1 MERKVLSERY
11 EIGDLLGRGGM
22 AVVHAGHDIRLGRQV
37 AIKMLRADL
46 ARDPSFHA
54 RFRREAQSAAG
65 LNHPSIVAVYDTGE
79 DVLPGIGGADER
91 IPFIIMEHVE
101 GRTLREILHDE
112 ERNAQARRATGR
124 TDQARSD
131 RRTVANDPSASTG
144 LIAEA
149 DMGVGQDHDPDRKPE
164 PLPVDEAVTVT
175 AGVLSALEYSHR
187 AGIVHRDIKPAN
199 VMLTGSD
206 EVKVMDFGI
215 ARAMADASATMTQTQ
230 AVIGTA
236 QYLSP
241 EQARGEP
248 VDARSD
254 LYSTGC
260 LLFELLTGRPPFIG
274 DSPVSVA
281 YQHVREIPQPPST
294 FNPHV
299 GADLD
304 RVVLHALA
312 KDREDRYPDARAFRT
327 DLLAALEGR
336 PVRAPVPVADTTVA
350 MPVAAAAA
358 AGVAPVPVD
367 ATQVLAARTADPV
380 QTVTIGHLEEDD
392 EPRQSRAA
400 GYVLLALAVLAVFGF
415 AAWLVTQVLADEE
428 GSAQATTVSV
438 PDLTGTTVTEAKSL
452 LDQADLGYE
461 EDPAQNSATV
471 PADSILSQSPPV
483 GTPVDRGSVVT
494 VVLSLGV
501 GEVEVPDL
509 TGLTQAEAR
518 ARLTEAGLTVG
529 DLTSVDDPEVEKDRV
544 ISSAP
549 PARTRVARDAEVA
562 LVVSTGLV
570 TLPDL
575 TGTSLP
581 QARVELLALGLSPAP
596 ELEETDAVPV
606 DTVLSQE
613 PGAGSVPQG
622 SAVVLTVA
630 AAPPPPPPSTTTTTT
645 TTTTSKPPPT
655 TTEPTGTT
663 PPPTTPPP
671 TTPPPTTPPP
681 TTPPPTTEP
690 PTTPPPTTEPPTTPP
705 PTTEPTSEPPTT
717 DPTTTEPP
725 TTEPTIEPPPP

>member
-1 MERKVLSERY
+1 VDDHRKVLSERY

-54 RFRREAQSAAG
+54 RFRREAQSAAA
-65 LNHPSIVAVYDTGE
+65 LNHPSIVSVYDTGE
-79 DVLPGIGGADER
+79 DVLPGIGGADEH

-101 GRTLREILHDE
+101 GHTLREILHDE
-112 ERNAQARRATGR
+112 ERNAQARRARAGSEQAR
-124 TDQARSD
+124 TDRMRKAARGPD
-131 RRTVANDPSASTG
+131 APTG
-144 LIAEA
+144 LLPSTATDA
-149 DMGVGQDHDPDRKPE
+149 DTHHDPDRKPE
-164 PLPVDEAVTVT
+164 PMPVDEAVKVT
-175 AGVLSALEYSHR
+175 AGVLSALEFSHR

-199 VMLTGSD
+199 VMLTTTN

-241 EQARGEP
+241 EQARGET

-260 LLFELLTGRPPFIG
+260 LLFELLTGRPPFVG

-294 FNPHV
+294 FNPSV

-312 KDREDRYPDARAFRT
+312 KDRDDRYPDAHAFRA

-336 PVRAPVPVADTTVA
+336 PVHAPVPAADTTMA
-350 MPVAAAAA
+350 MPAAAAGV

-367 ATQVLAARTADPV
+367 ATQVFAARTADPAR
-380 QTVTIGHLEEDD
+380 TVTIGHLEEED

-415 AAWLVTQVLADEE
+415 AAWLVTQVLADDET
-428 GSAQATTVSV
+428 SSQATTVSV
-438 PDLTGTTVTEAKSL
+438 PDLTGKTVIEAKSL
-452 LDQADLGYE
+452 LDQADLGYKE
-461 EDPAQNSATV
+461 GTAQNSATV
-471 PADSILSQSPPV
+471 PFNVVISQSPPE
-483 GTPVDRGSVVT
+483 GAPVDRGSAVT

-501 GEVEVPDL
+501 GEIEVPVL

-518 ARLTEAGLTVG
+518 SKLQEVGLRVG
-529 DLTSVDDPEVEKDRV
+529 DLKSVNDPEVEKDRV
-544 ISSAP
+544 ISSTP
-549 PARTRVARDAEVA
+549 PAAAKVARNAEVA
-562 LVVSTGLV
+562 VVVSTGLV

-575 TGTSLP
+575 TGRSYP
-581 QARVELLALGLSPAP
+581 QARVALLGLGLSSSAEP
-596 ELEETDAVPV
+596 EENGAVPV
-606 DTVLSQE
+606 DTVLSQN
-613 PGAGSVPQG
+613 PAAGSVPQG
-622 SAVVLTVA
+622 SSVVLSVA
-630 AAPPPPPPSTTTTTT
+630 AAPPTTTTTT
-645 TTTTSKPPPT
+645 TTTEPT
-655 TTEPTGTT
+655 TTEPT
-663 PPPTTPPP
+663 
-671 TTPPPTTPPP
+671 
-681 TTPPPTTEP
+681 
-690 PTTPPPTTEPPTTPP
+690 
-705 PTTEPTSEPPTT
+705 TTEPTTTEPTT
-717 DPTTTEPP
+717 TEPTTTEPTTTEPTTTAPTTTEPTTTEPTTTAPTTTEPTTTEPTTTAPTTTEPTTTEPTTTEPP
-725 TTEPTIEPPPP
+725 TP

>member
-112 ERNAQARRATGR
+112 ERNTQARRPTGR
-124 TDQARSD
+124 TDQARTD
-131 RRTVANDPSASTG
+131 QARTVANDSNASTG
-144 LIAEA
+144 LIAPA
-149 DMGVGQDHDPDRKPE
+149 GTNASQDHDPDRKPE
-164 PLPVDEAVTVT
+164 PLPVDAAVTVT

-294 FNPHV
+294 FNPNV

-336 PVRAPVPVADTTVA
+336 PVRAPVPAADTTVA

-358 AGVAPVPVD
+358 AGVAGVAPVPVD
-367 ATQVLAARTADPV
+367 ATQVFAARTADPV

-415 AAWLVTQVLADEE
+415 AAWLVTQVLDEEE

-438 PDLTGTTVTEAKSL
+438 PDLAGTTVTEAKSL

-461 EDPAQNSATV
+461 EGPEQNSTTV
-471 PADSILSQSPPV
+471 PAGSVLSQSPPE
-483 GTPVDRGSVVT
+483 GTAVDRGSVVT

-518 ARLTEAGLTVG
+518 SRLSELGLTVG

-549 PARTRVARDAEVA
+549 PAGAKVARDAQVA
-562 LVVSTGLV
+562 VVVSTGLV

-575 TGTSLP
+575 TGTPLP

-596 ELEETDAVPV
+596 EPEETDAVPV

-622 SAVVLTVA
+622 STVVLTVA
-630 AAPPPPPPSTTTTTT
+630 AAPPPSTATTTTTTT
-645 TTTTSKPPPT
+645 TTTTSEPPPT

-663 PPPTTPPP
+663 TEPTTP
-671 TTPPPTTPPP
+671 
-681 TTPPPTTEP
+681 PPPTTEP
-690 PTTPPPTTEPPTTPP
+690 PTTEPTSTTEPPTTE
-705 PTTEPTSEPPTT
+705 PTTT
-717 DPTTTEPP
+717 TTTEPP
-725 TTEPTIEPPPP
+725 TTEPTTEPPPP